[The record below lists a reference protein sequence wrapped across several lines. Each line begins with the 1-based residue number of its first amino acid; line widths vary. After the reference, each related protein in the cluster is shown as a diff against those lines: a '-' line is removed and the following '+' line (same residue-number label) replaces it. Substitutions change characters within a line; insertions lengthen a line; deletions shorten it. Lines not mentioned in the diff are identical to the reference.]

1 VTCPACAESRIN
13 RWCGHYRADCQDCT
27 ARGIYHSHARYEA
40 EKAGYVTRA
49 YENLLRDK
57 FGDDD
62 WLKGHDMV
70 KGWAKMSTLPA
81 DIARCNGYQDDGEW
95 REGCEDCLRRTVPPA
110 DPGRRIPP

>member
-1 VTCPACAESRIN
+1 MTGCPACAESRIN

-49 YENLLRDK
+49 YEQLLRDK
-57 FGDDD
+57 FGDD

-70 KGWAKMSTLPA
+70 KGWAPRAKPA
-81 DIARCNGYQDDGEW
+81 G
-95 REGCEDCLRRTVPPA
+95 
-110 DPGRRIPP
+110 